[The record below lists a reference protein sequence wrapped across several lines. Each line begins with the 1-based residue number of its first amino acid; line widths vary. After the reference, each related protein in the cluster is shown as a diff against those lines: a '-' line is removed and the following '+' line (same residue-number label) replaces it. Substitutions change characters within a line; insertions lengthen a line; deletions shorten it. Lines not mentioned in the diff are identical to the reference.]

1 MKVLTSYRKEQ
12 PVTGYE
18 GQFGQRQDVS
28 GQQDTADRPA
38 DVNRDASTA
47 TEFDDQQDM
56 TERARETADQARE
69 AIDQPRER
77 ASKGMEAAAD
87 RVREHADQIPGGQR
101 TTDIANQ
108 AADRV
113 EGIAGY
119 IQNNDMSTMLSDLE
133 QIVRDHPKESL
144 IAAAAIGFFV
154 ARAVRS

>member
-1 MKVLTSYRKEQ
+1 
-12 PVTGYE
+12 
-18 GQFGQRQDVS
+18 
-28 GQQDTADRPA
+28 
-38 DVNRDASTA
+38 
-47 TEFDDQQDM
+47 M